1 MPDCQGCQRPIGR
14 GWLVCGWCGANQ
26 VARAPQKSLFS
37 RVAGLILML
46 QAMTVVGASI
56 GLVVV
61 WSRAGWTAERA
72 QFLCVIWFAAL
83 LVLAFLAWV
92 SVNRARWQER
102 APLFALRERQV
113 S

>member
-1 MPDCQGCQRPIGR
+1 MQDCQGCQRLIGR
-14 GWLVCGWCGANQ
+14 GWLVCGWCGVSQ
-26 VARAPQKSLFS
+26 VARVPHKSLFS
-37 RVAGLILML
+37 RMADVILLL
-46 QAMTVVGASI
+46 QAMGVVGASI
-56 GLVVV
+56 ALVV

>member
-1 MPDCQGCQRPIGR
+1 MQDCQGCQRLIGR
-14 GWLVCGWCGANQ
+14 GWLVCGWCGVSQ
-26 VARAPQKSLFS
+26 VARVPQKSLFS
-37 RVAGLILML
+37 RMGL
-46 QAMTVVGASI
+46 VGASI
-56 GLVVV
+56 ALVV

-92 SVNRARWQER
+92 SVNLARWHER
-102 APLFALRERQV
+102 APLFALRDRQL